1 MNVVLRTRLSAMM
14 FLEYFIWGAWSVTMG
29 TWLGQQ
35 LHFSGE
41 QIAWAGGTTAVGAIL
56 SPFFVGLVADRWC
69 ATERVLAVLHIVGG
83 VLLFV
88 AAQQQQFSIFY
99 AALLLYALCFMPTLA
114 LTNSLAFRQ
123 MSSTQKQFGA
133 IRVFGTL
140 GWIVAGLIIGNLHI
154 EATALPMRLAAASS
168 LLMGVYCWTLPHTP
182 PLATTEEITWRHV
195 VPPEALRLFRSRAM
209 AVFAIASFLICVPL
223 QFYYVFTNPFL
234 NEVGVHDAAA
244 KMTGGQMGELV
255 CLLMIGWFF
264 ARLGVKYMLA
274 LGMFAWV
281 VRYMLFAY
289 GNSGPLMWML
299 WGGIL
304 LHGFCYDFFFVTGQ
318 IYIDREAPAQLRA
331 ATQGI
336 ITLITYG
343 AGMLVGSWVSGPVV
357 DANVH
362 RTAGGLVGHD
372 WHNVWMIAAGCA
384 AVVLVFFLTTFSEGE
399 KRRVPSVPAVA
410 EEYSKSVV
418 P

>member
-1 MNVVLRTRLSAMM
+1 MKANLRVRLSAMM
-14 FLEYFIWGAWSVTMG
+14 FLEYFIWGAWSVTLG
-29 TWLGQQ
+29 TWLGQL

-41 QIAWAGGTTAVGAIL
+41 QIAWAAGTTAIGAIV

-69 ATERVLAVLHIVGG
+69 ATQRVLAVLHVAGG
-83 VLLFV
+83 VLLYM
-88 AAQQQQFSIFY
+88 AARQHQFASFY
-99 AALLLYALCFMPTLA
+99 AVLLLYALCFMPTLA

-123 MSSTQKQFGA
+123 MQSPQQQFGP

-140 GWIVAGLIIGNLHI
+140 GWIVAGLIIGNLGI
-154 EATALPMRLAAASS
+154 EATALPMELAAAGSVV
-168 LLMGVYCWTLPHTP
+168 MGLYCWTLPHTP
-182 PLATTEEITWRHV
+182 PLAQASEISLRQII
-195 VPPEALRLFRSRAM
+195 PPQAIQLFRNRSM

-223 QFYYVFTNPFL
+223 QFYYTFTNPFL
-234 NEVGVHDAAA
+234 NEIGVHDAAA

-255 CLLMIGWFF
+255 CLLLISWFF

-289 GNSGPLMWML
+289 GNSGPLMWMI

-318 IYIDREAPAQLRA
+318 IYIDREAPAHLRA
-331 ATQGI
+331 AAQGI

-357 DANVH
+357 DANVRH
-362 RTAGGLVGHD
+362 APGGVVLHD
-372 WHNVWMIAAGCA
+372 WHNVWMFSAACA
-384 AVVLVFFLTTFSEGE
+384 AVVLVFFLTTFTDTQAKRVESLGTVAGE
-399 KRRVPSVPAVA
+399 FGKG
-410 EEYSKSVV
+410 VV